1 MLHHMALANL
11 VARNIKLVRVQQKL
25 SQQALAKKARV
36 SVSYVSMLERG
47 KRVPP
52 LDTLEVL
59 AKALGVAPLYLC
71 QELAAGT
78 PRRFAR

>member
-1 MLHHMALANL
+1 MALAQL
-11 VARNIKLVRVQQKL
+11 VSRNIKLVRVQQKL
-25 SQQALAKKARV
+25 SQQELAKKARV

-47 KRVPP
+47 IRVPP

-71 QELAAGT
+71 QELSAAAAK
-78 PRRFAR
+78 RSAK